1 MTLEQLISPSVP
13 TLMPED
19 SGNKALALM
28 EENNVT
34 QLPVVSGDT
43 YIGLVQENDL
53 LDWADPDAPLSKAD
67 FLTFKPGI
75 ISSGHP
81 FEAMRTIN
89 QMNISVL
96 PVIDHEQKY
105 IGSVTSESLLKYI
118 TENSGLDK
126 PGGIIVLEV
135 APRNY
140 TMYEIARICENED
153 VIIMNAQ
160 VHGNEKGNLEIT
172 LKLNRTT
179 VDAVVSSFERHNYVV
194 KEVYGEDN
202 PDDDI
207 TDKYNL
213 LMNYIN
219 M

>member
-1 MTLEQLISPSVP
+1 MSLEHLISPSVP
-13 TLMPED
+13 TLMPSD
-19 SGNKALALM
+19 SGNKALDLM
-28 EENNVT
+28 EENNIT
-34 QLPVVSGDT
+34 QLPIVLGDS
-43 YIGLVQENDL
+43 YVALIQENDL
-53 LDWADPDAPLSKAD
+53 LDWAHPEAELSTAD
-67 FLTFKPGI
+67 FLTYKPAI
-75 ISSGHP
+75 ISTGHP
-81 FEAMRTIN
+81 FEALRITN
-89 QMNISVL
+89 QMNLSVL

-105 IGSVTSESLLKYI
+105 LGAITKDSLLKYI
-118 TENSGLDK
+118 TESSGIDK
-126 PGGIIVLEV
+126 PGGIIVLEI

-153 VIIMNAQ
+153 VIITNAQ

-179 VDAVVSSFERHNYVV
+179 IDAVVSSFERHNYIV

-202 PDDDI
+202 PDDGIADN
-207 TDKYNL
+207 YNL